1 MVLFPVF
8 FRGIIPLIS
17 AVFYLAS
24 FFVLFVELPFSPLFS
39 LALTSVSIFTMAY
52 VLSRV
57 DKSAGVMG
65 YLAAGVGITM
75 ALLFLLFPPLFFK
88 YLDLLRIFAN
98 VMISGA
104 WLVVAIKI
112 LQSDVLRPGLGSRS

>member
-8 FRGIIPLIS
+8 FRGYIPLIS
-17 AVFYLAS
+17 AAFYLAS

-39 LALTSVSIFTMAY
+39 LALTSVSIFAMAY
-52 VLSRV
+52 VLARV

-75 ALLFLLFPPLFFK
+75 ALLFLLSPPLFFK

-112 LQSDVLRPGLGSRS
+112 LQSDVLQARAGVT